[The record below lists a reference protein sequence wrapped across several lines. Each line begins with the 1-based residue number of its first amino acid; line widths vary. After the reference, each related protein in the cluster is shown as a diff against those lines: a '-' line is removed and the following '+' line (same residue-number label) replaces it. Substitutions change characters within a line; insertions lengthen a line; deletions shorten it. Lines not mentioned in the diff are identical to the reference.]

1 MKKNKSL
8 FLVMVSF
15 VAAQLAWMGLLGL
28 WIYWYVSNYIIF
40 KQVGDQV
47 SPQII
52 INGTKVGV
60 FVIGIIM
67 IVGLAV
73 ALVIIFRNLL
83 VQRKLTGLYD
93 NFIANI
99 THELKSP
106 LSSIQLYLE
115 TLSSKQI
122 SAEKQKEFYA
132 IMAKDTTRLHKL
144 INSILEVSRL
154 EQKGVAHNFHV
165 YDADIIFLSII
176 ENSTKHFNLPEGVVK
191 VEGKI
196 ENQCVIDKEAMQ
208 IVFDNF
214 TDNAVKYTP
223 GKVKINIRMK
233 STLKKIIIEFT
244 DTGIGIG
251 LMDQKTIFN
260 KFQRVNNK
268 VIPNVKGTGLGLYWV
283 KEILRQHG
291 GKAAV
296 RSEGLTK
303 GTTFIIELPVY
314 LSSKKMYIRSL
325 LKGTAKKERFMETA
339 DGE

>member
-1 MKKNKSL
+1 MKKSKSQFVVL
-8 FLVMVSF
+8 SSF
-15 VAAQLAWMGLLGL
+15 VAAQLAWMGMLGL

-40 KQVGDQV
+40 KQVGNKV
-47 SPQII
+47 SPEIEL
-52 INGTKVGV
+52 NGPNVGI

-115 TLSSKQI
+115 TLSSKKL
-122 SAEKQKEFYA
+122 SAEKQQEFYT

-154 EQKGVAHNFHV
+154 EQKRVAHNFHI
-165 YDADIIFLSII
+165 YDADNIFHQIID
-176 ENSTKHFNLPEGVVK
+176 NSSKHFNLPDGAIKTEGNT
-191 VEGKI
+191 GK
-196 ENQCVIDKEAMQ
+196 QCVIDKEAMQ

-214 TDNAVKYTP
+214 TDNAIKYTA
-223 GKVKINIRMK
+223 GNVKINVRLK
-233 STLKKIIIEFT
+233 TLLKRIIVEFT
-244 DTGIGIG
+244 DNGIGIG
-251 LMDQKTIFN
+251 LKDQKTIFN
-260 KFQRVNNK
+260 KFHRINNK
-268 VIPNVKGTGLGLYWV
+268 AIPNVKGTGLGLYWV
-283 KEILRQHG
+283 KEIIRLHG
-291 GKAAV
+291 GKVNV
-296 RSEGLTK
+296 RSEGQTK
-303 GTTFIIELPVY
+303 GTTFIVELPIY
-314 LSSKKMYIRSL
+314 KTSKKMYIRSL
-325 LKGTAKKERFMETA
+325 LKGTAKKTRYMENN

>member
-1 MKKNKSL
+1 MKKSKSMFIVL
-8 FLVMVSF
+8 SSF
-15 VAAQLAWMGLLGL
+15 VAAQLAWMGLLVL

-40 KQVGDQV
+40 KQVGDKL
-47 SPQII
+47 SPQIV

-60 FVIGIIM
+60 FVIGIVM

-115 TLSSKQI
+115 TLSSKKL
-122 SAEKQKEFYA
+122 SAEKQKEFFA

-154 EQKGVAHNFHV
+154 EQKRVAHNFHI
-165 YDADIIFLSII
+165 YDADTIFRQIID
-176 ENSTKHFNLPEGVVK
+176 NSQKHFNLPDGVVK
-191 VEGKI
+191 IEGKTG
-196 ENQCVIDKEAMQ
+196 QDCVIDKEAMQ

-214 TDNAVKYTP
+214 TDNAVKYTT
-223 GKVKINIRMK
+223 GNVKINIRLHK
-233 STLKKIIIEFT
+233 TLKKIVIEFS
-244 DTGIGIG
+244 DKGIGIG
-251 LMDQKTIFN
+251 LLDQKTIFN

-268 VIPNVKGTGLGLYWV
+268 AIPNVKGTGLGLYWV
-283 KEILRQHG
+283 KEIIRQHG
-291 GKAAV
+291 GKASV
-296 RSEGLTK
+296 KSDGLTR
-303 GTTFIIELPVY
+303 GTTFVIELPIY
-314 LSSKKMYIRSL
+314 MASRKMYIRSL
-325 LKGTAKKERFMETA
+325 LRGTDRKERFMETP

>member
-1 MKKNKSL
+1 MKKSKSM
-8 FLVMVSF
+8 FLVLSSF

-47 SPQII
+47 SPRIVL
-52 INGTKVGV
+52 NGTKVGV
-60 FVIGIIM
+60 FVIGIVM

-115 TLSSKQI
+115 TLSSKKLT
-122 SAEKQKEFYA
+122 AAKQMEFYA

-154 EQKGVAHNFHV
+154 EQKSVAHNFHV
-165 YDADIIFLSII
+165 CDADNVFRQIID
-176 ENSTKHFNLPEGVVK
+176 NSSKHFNLPDGVVK
-191 VEGKI
+191 TEGKTGK
-196 ENQCVIDKEAMQ
+196 QCVIDKEAMQ

-214 TDNAVKYTP
+214 TDNAIKYTP
-223 GKVKINIRMK
+223 GKVKINIRLK
-233 STLKKIIIEFT
+233 TTLKKIVIEFT

-251 LMDQKTIFN
+251 LLDQKTIFN

-283 KEILRQHG
+283 REIVRLHG
-291 GKAAV
+291 GKTYV
-296 RSEGLTK
+296 KSEGLTK
-303 GTTFIIELPVY
+303 GTTFTIELPVY
-314 LSSKKMYIRSL
+314 LASKKMYVRSL
-325 LKGTAKKERFMETA
+325 LRGTAKKERYMETTN
-339 DGE
+339 GE